1 MVRKFSGQLRS
12 THFLTAPTVRRRRG
26 GYTLYYI
33 GGQSVLA
40 VVTPGQKGGRP
51 GSQVLGLSPLP
62 APCRPLQSPI
72 LFHAS
77 PTPADKKISFSHT
90 DHFIWPGMAA
100 SNLRE
105 MAGATGWE
113 EGYLGEELG
122 RLGAARRPTGRT
134 SKGRQSM
141 RIRRC
146 PVPPPSPRPPPRP
159 VRAPPNTPVF

>member
-1 MVRKFSGQLRS
+1 MSGRYIRSIISGANRFWPSSRQDKKEGAQDLR
-12 THFLTAPTVRRRRG
+12 A
-26 GYTLYYI
+26 
-33 GGQSVLA
+33 
-40 VVTPGQKGGRP
+40 
-51 GSQVLGLSPLP
+51 LGLSPLP
-62 APCRPLQSPI
+62 TPCRPLQSPI

-105 MAGATGWE
+105 MAGATRRE
-113 EGYLGEELG
+113 EGYLGEEPG

-146 PVPPPSPRPPPRP
+146 PVPPPPPPRP
-159 VRAPPNTPVF
+159 ARCVLPLILLCSNRRGVDTARAGIGQVLLGNGLM